1 MACLQPSAES
11 APAASSAPPVTPSV
25 PVNTPPV
32 IASSA
37 ADSAQTTPQE
47 MDARPISAVNL
58 PQKRL
63 SLRVSSSAAPSSS
76 AGAVALSKTLSR
88 KNDTVPSV
96 AKNSPKKKLPN
107 LRNILKSSPHEWTM
121 AKITRFGHCL
131 FESVVLAF
139 RKLRRPELPQ
149 TYQELRSRCAKQLL
163 DWNGII
169 PGNYMGQLV
178 FSNGVANVEITRG
191 KEKVDVTLQQYCDLI
206 ETNLYGGYDEIMII
220 VNMFKVQIIVYHDAS
235 YTGGDPEP
243 VQIHMVDSEKP
254 ATHEINSGNY
264 IHSKR
269 CTLLTIDHLFQV
281 QSIKRFTCSWRL
293 CIVLGLVITRRS
305 WFTSMRCM
313 LS

>member
-58 PQKRL
+58 PPKRL

-88 KNDTVPSV
+88 KNDKVPSV

-121 AKITRFGHCL
+121 AKIPRFGHCL
-131 FESVVLAF
+131 FESIALAF
-139 RKLRRPELPQ
+139 RKLKRPELPQ
-149 TYQELRSRCAKQLL
+149 TMQELRTCCAKQLL
-163 DWNGII
+163 DWNGVI
-169 PGNYMGQLV
+169 PGNSPRLLE
-178 FSNGVANVEITRG
+178 FSNGMARVQVLRGENEVE
-191 KEKVDVTLQQYCDLI
+191 VTLQEYCNLLA
-206 ETNLYGGYDEIMII
+206 TNLYGGYDEIMI
-220 VNMFKVQIIVYHDAS
+220 VVHMYKVQIHVYHDES
-235 YTGGDPEP
+235 YKGGDPEP
-243 VQIHMVDSEKP
+243 VSIHLVNSDLP
-254 ATHEINSGNY
+254 ANHDINSGNS
-264 IHSKR
+264 IHS
-269 CTLLTIDHLFQV
+269 
-281 QSIKRFTCSWRL
+281 
-293 CIVLGLVITRRS
+293 
-305 WFTSMRCM
+305 
-313 LS
+313 